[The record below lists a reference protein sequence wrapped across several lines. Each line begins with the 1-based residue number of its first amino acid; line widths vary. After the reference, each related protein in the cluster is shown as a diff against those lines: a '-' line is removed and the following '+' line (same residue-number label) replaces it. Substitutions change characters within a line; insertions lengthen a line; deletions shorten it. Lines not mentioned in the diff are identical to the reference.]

1 MQIKKR
7 IKKGFTLVELV
18 VVIAVI
24 AILAA
29 VSIGAYFGIT
39 DSANRSADEQAVTQM
54 NTMLETY
61 EILNGKVDDVEEAKD
76 IFEDNGLTDYT
87 PFYGKNTFY
96 WTYDDSRVIIWEE
109 EKGVTYPSWA
119 VEKYKSYSESL
130 KTSADWYN
138 LEEEITVHGY
148 DSTFNNIGDFIK
160 DFEEDSIVRFD
171 ENITYMVSDGE
182 FYDLYK
188 AFSNSDMDTLTI
200 DLNGSTL
207 DSDDETYVDDAG
219 ENGLHSL
226 DVPVNKT
233 LIIENGTI
241 DIEVLE
247 NEAGKGMPS
256 AIYLYTGSRLVL
268 RNVTLNSDCSGLF
281 IGSPAAEL
289 IIDNCVI
296 NADFYGVGTNASTT
310 ADIYTKLIVRNSEI
324 NAQEAIFL
332 NVKGSI
338 EIDNSVVNSDF
349 HPVALRTGTIKANN
363 CDFNYN
369 DNPSEDYFACYKAF
383 SKDNRFGTYGSGN
396 AFPVCSVMLGNHT
409 NYSTYP
415 EDEYHPY
422 AGDVYASFNNCNF
435 NTLNPEN
442 APQLL
447 LSADN
452 FTSVN
457 VNFSGCNIDN
467 ENIVQYEAISTHSNF
482 ITNNTGTIQINGT
495 LYNYTDNKY
504 SA

>member
-1 MQIKKR
+1 
-7 IKKGFTLVELV
+7 
-18 VVIAVI
+18 
-24 AILAA
+24 
-29 VSIGAYFGIT
+29 
-39 DSANRSADEQAVTQM
+39 M

-76 IFEDNGLTDYT
+76 IFEENGLTDYT

-119 VEKYKSYSESL
+119 VEKYESYSSSL

-138 LEEEITVHGY
+138 LEEEITVYGY
-148 DSTFNNIGDFIK
+148 DASLNNVGDFIK
-160 DFEEDSIVRFD
+160 DLDEDSIVRFD

-182 FYDLYK
+182 FHDLYN

-207 DSDDETYVDDAG
+207 DSDDETYVDDNG
-219 ENGLHSL
+219 KNGLHSL

-241 DIEVLE
+241 DIEVKE
-247 NEAGKGMPS
+247 NDVPKMDMPS

-268 RNVTLNSDCSGLF
+268 RNVTLNSDCSGIF
-281 IGSPAAEL
+281 IGNPAAEL
-289 IIDNCVI
+289 IIENCVI
-296 NADFYGVGTNASTT
+296 NADFYGIGTNASET

-324 NAQEAIFL
+324 NAQDAIFL

-369 DNPSEDYFACYKAF
+369 YNPSDTYEACYKPF
-383 SKDNRFGTYGSGN
+383 SKKYGTYRGGN
-396 AFPVCSVMLGNHT
+396 TFPVCTVMLGNYT
-409 NYSTYP
+409 NYSGYT
-415 EDEYHPY
+415 ENQYHPY
-422 AGDVYASFNNCNF
+422 AGNVYADFNNCNF

-452 FTSVN
+452 FTSVK

-467 ENIVQYEAISTHSNF
+467 ENIVQYEANSTNGNF

-495 LYNYTDNKY
+495 LYDYTDGNKY